1 MKLKKTYLVPS
12 SLTTHISLSYRICD
26 PTVGGSTGG
35 STDQGVNQS
44 EEEGYNVW

>member
-1 MKLKKTYLVPS
+1 MKLKKTYIVPS
-12 SLTTHISLSYRICD
+12 SLTANISLSYRICD